1 MPVATP
7 SPVIE
12 VRSAAF
18 GYAGRAVVSGI
29 DLSIGA
35 GESVALLGPNGCG
48 KSTLVKG
55 LLGLTDQLAGEA
67 FVLGRPIA
75 ALGRRDRIGYVPQRH
90 TLSNSVVATV
100 SEVVMIGRLPHL
112 GWWGRPR
119 PADHEI
125 VAEALDAVGLSGLEH
140 AEVTHLSGGQQRRVL
155 VARALA
161 GRPRI
166 LVMDEPTAGVDEVNQ
181 RILAATVRR
190 LVADGVCVLI
200 VTHELD
206 ALAPVISRAI
216 AMRGGRIVAD
226 GTPQEVAAAA
236 PAGHHHH
243 HLPPRG
249 PSGFTAAIV
258 PGIDPRLRA
267 GAPDAGDSGDA

>member
-1 MPVATP
+1 MC
-7 SPVIE
+7 I
-12 VRSAAF
+12 
-18 GYAGRAVVSGI
+18 
-29 DLSIGA
+29 
-35 GESVALLGPNGCG
+35 
-48 KSTLVKG
+48 
-55 LLGLTDQLAGEA
+55 
-67 FVLGRPIA
+67 
-75 ALGRRDRIGYVPQRH
+75 RDR
-90 TLSNSVVATV
+90 
-100 SEVVMIGRLPHL
+100 
-112 GWWGRPR
+112 
-119 PADHEI
+119 
-125 VAEALDAVGLSGLEH
+125 
-140 AEVTHLSGGQQRRVL
+140 VTHLSGGQQRRVL